1 MNDITFVTG
10 GARSGKS
17 RYALETASHM
27 SRKVFI
33 ATAEITDEEMRRR
46 ILRHQLERGEE
57 YITIEE
63 PIDLAGALFK
73 LSKETEIAVVDCL
86 TVWLGNLMHYRESGV
101 DDYTEVHDFL
111 DALRKPPCS
120 LVIVSNETGMG
131 LVPETPLGR
140 HFRDLAGTVNQAA
153 ARMADRVVLMVSGI
167 PLFIKGNSK

>member
-17 RYALETASHM
+17 RYALETANHM
-27 SRKVFI
+27 SRKAFV
-33 ATAEITDEEMRRR
+33 ATAEMTDEEMHRR

-86 TVWLGNLMHYRESGV
+86 TVWLGNLMHYRESTE
-101 DDYTEVHDFL
+101 DEYAEVHDFL
-111 DALRKPPCS
+111 AALRNPPCS

-140 HFRDLAGTVNQAA
+140 RFRDLAGTVNQAT
-153 ARMADRVVLMVSGI
+153 ARMADRVVFMVSGI